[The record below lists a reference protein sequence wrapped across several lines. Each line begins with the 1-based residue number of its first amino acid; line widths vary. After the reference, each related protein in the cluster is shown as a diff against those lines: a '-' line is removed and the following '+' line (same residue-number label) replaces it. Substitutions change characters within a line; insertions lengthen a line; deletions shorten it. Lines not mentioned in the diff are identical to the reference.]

1 MSQET
6 QTMLMTAQEAD
17 FGQTPSQ
24 TVGPY
29 FAYGLTATQ
38 YGYDF
43 DQPFDAVLALDNASG
58 QRIRLEGRVID
69 GDGNPINDALVEI
82 SQPDGEGRYPQTP
95 EEARAIGFRA
105 FGRVGTGTTEG
116 NRFVFHTV
124 KPGAEPPGEAP
135 HINVIV
141 LMRGLLLHAFTRVY
155 FSDEAE
161 ANAKDAVLQSVPAER
176 RQTLIAE
183 RVEQGGAVTYRF
195 DIRMQGADETA
206 FFDI

>member
-1 MSQET
+1 
-6 QTMLMTAQEAD
+6 MLMTAQEAD

-43 DQPFDAVLALDNASG
+43 NQPFDAVVALDNATG
-58 QRIRLEGRVID
+58 ERIRLEGRVID
-69 GDGNPINDALVEI
+69 GDGNPIVDALVEI
-82 SQPDGEGRYPQTP
+82 SQPDGQGRYPQTP
-95 EEARAIGFRA
+95 AEAREIGFRA
-105 FGRVGTGTTEG
+105 FGRAGTGTDSQ

-124 KPGAEPPGEAP
+124 KPGAESPGEAP

-155 FSDEAE
+155 FGDEPE
-161 ANAKDAVLQSVPAER
+161 ANAKDAVLASVPAER
-176 RQTLIAE
+176 RHTLIAE
-183 RVEQGGAVTYRF
+183 RVEQGGAVSYRF
-195 DIRMQGADETA
+195 DIRMQGADETV
-206 FFDI
+206 FFDV

>member
-1 MSQET
+1 MTLMS
-6 QTMLMTAQEAD
+6 AQEAD

-43 DQPFDAVLALDNASG
+43 NQPFDAVVALDNAAG
-58 QRIRLEGRVID
+58 ERIRLEGRVID
-69 GDGNPINDALVEI
+69 GDGNPIGDALVEI
-82 SQPDGEGRYPQTP
+82 SHADGEGNYPQTP
-95 EEARAIGFRA
+95 AEARDIGFRA
-105 FGRVGTGTTEG
+105 FGRTGTGTDSQ

-124 KPGAEPPGEAP
+124 KPGVEAPGEAP

-161 ANAKDAVLQSVPAER
+161 ANAKDAVLASVPAER
-176 RQTLIAE
+176 RHTLVAE
-183 RVEQGGAVTYRF
+183 RVEQGGAVSYRF
-195 DIRMQGADETA
+195 DIRMQGADETV
-206 FFDI
+206 FFDV

>member
-1 MSQET
+1 
-6 QTMLMTAQEAD
+6 MLMTAQEAD

-29 FAYGLTATQ
+29 FAYGLTAAQ

-43 DQPFDAVLALDNASG
+43 DQPFDAVVALDNASG
-58 QRIRLEGRVID
+58 ERIRLEGRVLD
-69 GDGNPINDALVEI
+69 GDGNPIGDALVEI

-95 EEARAIGFRA
+95 EEARAMGFRA
-105 FGRVGTGTTEG
+105 FGRVGTGTAEG

-124 KPGAEPPGEAP
+124 KPGAQAPGEAP

-176 RQTLIAE
+176 RHTLIAE

-195 DIRMQGADETA
+195 DIRMQGTDETA
-206 FFDI
+206 FFDV

>member
-1 MSQET
+1 
-6 QTMLMTAQEAD
+6 MLMTAQEAD

-38 YGYDF
+38 YGYNF
-43 DQPFDAVLALDNASG
+43 DQPFDAVVALDTATG

-95 EEARAIGFRA
+95 EEARAMGFRA
-105 FGRVGTGTTEG
+105 FGRVGTGTDAG

-124 KPGAEPPGEAP
+124 KPGAETPGEAP

-141 LMRGLLLHAFTRVY
+141 LMRGMLLHAFTRVY

-161 ANAKDAVLQSVPAER
+161 ANAKDAVLQSVPADR
-176 RQTLIAE
+176 RHTLIAQRAE
-183 RVEQGGAVTYRF
+183 LGGAVTYRI

-206 FFDI
+206 FFDV